1 MEFKL
6 IESIDLAI
14 PGKFARLPFRNVI
27 LTYMNLLPY
36 VQNTNPF
43 SMMLY
48 NMRSEYVETITLDV
62 PNSFEINVGSINKT
76 TFYIYFREI
85 HRMFIVSR
93 INDVFVSNELP
104 AKKHNYVFACNG
116 ALWSKTQKSLN
127 QIYPNDTI
135 IVKCDFEEEEDI
147 LTSYANKFATT
158 IGDVFTPRNI

>member
-27 LTYMNLLPY
+27 LTHMNLLPY

-62 PNSFEINVGSINKT
+62 PNSFEINVGSIDKT
-76 TFYIYFREI
+76 TFYIYFRET
-85 HRMFIVSR
+85 HRMFIFSR
-93 INDVFVSNELP
+93 TNNVFVPNELP
-104 AKKHNYVFACNG
+104 TKKYGCISHAMKHFG
-116 ALWSKTQKSLN
+116 QKRKN
-127 QIYPNDTI
+127 H
-135 IVKCDFEEEEDI
+135 
-147 LTSYANKFATT
+147 
-158 IGDVFTPRNI
+158 